1 MLPCKGHS
9 WVVQEPLLLL
19 PGCHQLHGASLHPGL
34 ESEGPLSLPQ
44 DASSL
49 HCFLWGELPDPMECT
64 RQLHGTYT
72 LLYSLAAT
80 GHLLHQAQ
88 DSRTLKCVSK
98 QHVLHV
104 NTDRYQS
111 TAAVQPGF
119 FAEGGDVHD
128 PRYPRWK
135 MIHSIPRTT
144 SSSSGC
150 SSYSRQPQ
158 EQSYLKNGKDALIKC
173 ERQGH
178 SLRID

>member
-128 PRYPRWK
+128 P
-135 MIHSIPRTT
+135 
-144 SSSSGC
+144 
-150 SSYSRQPQ
+150 
-158 EQSYLKNGKDALIKC
+158 
-173 ERQGH
+173 
-178 SLRID
+178 